1 MEETLL
7 LKVDGLRTHFVTK
20 DGVLPAVDNI
30 SFDLQRGQVL
40 GVVGESG
47 CGKSVM
53 SMSILKLIEKYGGT
67 ILEGSSVLLEG
78 RELLC
83 LPEREMRN
91 VRGREI
97 SMISQDP
104 MTALNPVF
112 TVGQQMV
119 ETLCRHKKITK
130 KQAGE
135 LAVEWLTKVGISEP
149 EKRMKEYPHQLS
161 GGMCQRVVI
170 AMALSCNSKILI
182 ADEPTTALDVT
193 IQAQILDL
201 FREMKEQTNAAII
214 LITHDMGV
222 VADMADFIMVMYAG
236 RAVEFGSKQ
245 QIFREPRH
253 PYTQGLLASVPR
265 LDVQVETLY
274 SIPGTV
280 PNLKK
285 PVRGCVFCE
294 RCPKAMEK
302 CAERVPPKIVMGDGG
317 TVSCW
322 LYAKAE
328 EAIDGRE

>member
-1 MEETLL
+1 MEDTLL
-7 LKVDGLRTHFVTK
+7 LKVNSLSTQFVTK
-20 DGVLPAVDNI
+20 DGVLPAVDHI

-67 ILEGSSVLLEG
+67 VLKGSSVLLEG
-78 RELLC
+78 RELLN

-112 TVGQQMV
+112 TIGQQMV
-119 ETLCRHKKITK
+119 ETLCRHKRMTR
-130 KQAGE
+130 KQAKE
-135 LAVEWLTKVGISEP
+135 TAVEWLTRVGISEP

-170 AMALSCNSKILI
+170 AMALSCHSKILI

-201 FREMKEQTNAAII
+201 FREMKEQTGAAII

-222 VADMADFIMVMYAG
+222 VADMADIIMVMYAG
-236 RAVEFGSKQ
+236 KAVEFGSKEQ
-245 QIFREPRH
+245 LFRKPRH

-285 PVRGCVFCE
+285 PIKGCVFYD
-294 RCPKAMEK
+294 RCPKAERR
-302 CAERVPPKIVMGDGG
+302 CAESVPPQSVMKDGG
-317 TVSCW
+317 TVACW

-328 EAIDGRE
+328 ETIDGRE

>member
-7 LKVDGLRTHFVTK
+7 LKVNGLRTHFITK
-20 DGVLPAVDNI
+20 DGILPAVDNV
-30 SFDLQRGQVL
+30 SFELQKGQVL

-67 ILEGSSVLLEG
+67 IMEGSSVCLSG
-78 RELLC
+78 RELLE
-83 LPEREMRN
+83 LSEREMCN
-91 VRGREI
+91 IRGKEI

-112 TVGQQMV
+112 TIGQQMV
-119 ETLCRHKKITK
+119 EAICRHKKISK
-130 KQAGE
+130 KEAGK
-135 LAVEWLTKVGISEP
+135 LAVGWLEKVGISEA

-201 FREMKEQTNAAII
+201 FREMKKQTDAAVI

-222 VADMADFIMVMYAG
+222 VADMADHIMVMYAG
-236 RAVEFGSKQ
+236 KAVEYGSKQ
-245 QIFREPRH
+245 QIFNEPRH
-253 PYTQGLLASVPR
+253 PYTQGLLASVPK
-265 LDVQVETLY
+265 LDMQVEKLY

-285 PVRGCVFCE
+285 PIRGCVFCE
-294 RCPKAMEK
+294 RCPKASK
-302 CAERVPPKIVMGDGG
+302 RCAEACPPQVVMKDDGK
-317 TVSCW
+317 VSCW
-322 LYAKAE
+322 LYAETE
-328 EAIDGRE
+328 ETIDDRS

>member
-7 LKVDGLRTHFVTK
+7 LKVSGLKTQFETK

-30 SFDLQRGQVL
+30 SFSLQRGQVL

-67 ILEGSSVLLEG
+67 VLSGSSVQLEG
-78 RELLC
+78 RELLE
-83 LPEREMRN
+83 LSEREMRN
-91 VRGREI
+91 IRGRDI

-112 TVGQQMV
+112 TVERQMV
-119 ETLCRHKKITK
+119 ETICRHKKMTK
-130 KQAGE
+130 KQAKS
-135 LAVEWLTKVGISEP
+135 LAVEWLEKVGISEP

-201 FREMKEQTNAAII
+201 FREMKEQTNAAVI

-222 VADMADFIMVMYAG
+222 VADMADYIMVMYAG
-236 RAVEFGSKQ
+236 RAVEYGSKQ
-245 QIFREPRH
+245 QIFRQPRH
-253 PYTQGLLASVPR
+253 PYTQGLLASVPK
-265 LDVQVETLY
+265 LDVQVEKLY

-285 PVRGCVFCE
+285 PIKGCVFCE
-294 RCPKAMEK
+294 RCPRAGEK
-302 CAERVPPKIVMGDGG
+302 CSVEQPPRSVMEDGG
-317 TVSCW
+317 SVSCW
-322 LYAKAE
+322 LYTKTE
-328 EAIDGRE
+328 EATDGGE